1 MAILKGTHKA
11 DTLNGTAQN
20 DSIFADNG
28 NDIINAGAGDDYI
41 DGGNG
46 SDTISGGAGNDVID
60 GGNGQ
65 DTVVL
70 SGKSS
75 DYRVMEGLRGAII
88 VRDLRVG
95 GTDGEDRLFSVER
108 IQFSDGTF
116 KLVDLIQSN
125 VAPVAQND
133 ALTLSETA
141 GKTEVTSILLA
152 NDSDA
157 DGDSLVVSS
166 VQAVSAQG
174 AAVSIGPDG
183 KVSYDAGSIF
193 ADLDDGETATDSF
206 TYTITDGKGHV
217 STATAT
223 VTITGV
229 SQNVAPIA
237 GNDMLSLA
245 EDAGA
250 TDVTSVLLA
259 NDSDPDGDAF
269 TITSVQA
276 VSAQGAIVTL
286 GPDGKVSYDA
296 GKIFVDLDAGETATD
311 SFTYTIT
318 DAHGLTSTAT
328 AAVTITGVTQNS
340 APVAVNDKFALA
352 EDAGATDVTSI
363 LLLNDSDPDGDSIQ
377 VSSVQAVSTRG
388 ASVSVGPDGKVV
400 YDAGQIFMDLEEG
413 EKLTDSF
420 TYTITDEHGVKSTA
434 TASVQIM
441 GVTQEPDAYFYI
453 EEDATR
459 DDLVE
464 LLSDWLEMPILG
476 AEPMHGTLGTV
487 EFADGILSFAADH
500 DFSDRLLPDQ
510 SHSTT
515 FTVFGPE
522 GQKKTI
528 MAVIEGI
535 NDQIV
540 GVDDS
545 FAVGEG
551 QTSVN
556 LWKSIISNEVDP
568 DGSIHSHRILEV
580 GTEGTQ
586 GQVSFDAFT
595 RTLTYSA
602 AGIDLAPGET
612 MTDSFTYVV
621 TDGWGSQ
628 DTATV
633 FVTVTGGP
641 NGGASASMGGESIM
655 SAFVGGAGGSHVDD
669 SDFASFPSMQSMQEM
684 LVADAVIA

>member
-1 MAILKGTHKA
+1 MATLYGTHKA
-11 DTLNGTAQN
+11 DKINGTAQN
-20 DSIFADNG
+20 DTIFGDNG
-28 NDIINAGAGDDYI
+28 NDAIAGGAGDDYI

-46 SDTISGGAGNDVID
+46 SDMISGGAGNDVID

-65 DTVVL
+65 DTL
-70 SGKSS
+70 ILDGKRS
-75 DYRVMEGLRGAII
+75 DYRVMEGLNGAVV
-88 VRDLRVG
+88 VRDLRAG
-95 GTDGEDRLFSVER
+95 GPDGQDRLFSIER
-108 IQFSDGTF
+108 IQFADGTF
-116 KLVDLIQSN
+116 KLVDLIETN

-133 ALTLSETA
+133 ALTLAETA
-141 GKTEVTSILLA
+141 GKTEITSILLA

-157 DGDSLVVSS
+157 DGDALVVSA

-193 ADLDDGETATDSF
+193 ADLDSGETATDSF
-206 TYTITDGKGHV
+206 TYTITDGNGHV

-229 SQNVAPIA
+229 S
-237 GNDMLSLA
+237 
-245 EDAGA
+245 E
-250 TDVTSVLLA
+250 
-259 NDSDPDGDAF
+259 
-269 TITSVQA
+269 
-276 VSAQGAIVTL
+276 
-286 GPDGKVSYDA
+286 
-296 GKIFVDLDAGETATD
+296 
-311 SFTYTIT
+311 
-318 DAHGLTSTAT
+318 
-328 AAVTITGVTQNS
+328 NS

-352 EDAGATDVTSI
+352 EDVGATDVTAS
-363 LLLNDSDPDGDSIQ
+363 LLLNDSDPDGDAIQ
-377 VSSVQAVSTRG
+377 VSSVQAVSSRG
-388 ASVSVGPDGKVV
+388 AAVSVGPDGKVT
-400 YDAGQIFMDLEEG
+400 YDAGQIFMDLDAG
-413 EKLTDSF
+413 EKLTDTF
-420 TYTITDEHGVKSTA
+420 AYTITDEHGVKSTA
-434 TASVQIM
+434 TASVTIT

-459 DDLVE
+459 DDLLD
-464 LLSDWLEMPILG
+464 LLSDWLDMPILG

-487 EFADGILSFAADH
+487 SFGDGVLSFAADH

-528 MAVIEGI
+528 MAVVEGI

-540 GVDDS
+540 AVDDNI
-545 FAVGEG
+545 AVGEG

-556 LWKSIISNEVDP
+556 LWKAIVSNEIDP
-568 DGSIHSHRILEV
+568 DGSIHSNRILSV
-580 GTEGTQ
+580 DTEGTQ
-586 GQVSFDAFT
+586 GLVSFDASS

-602 AGIDLAPGET
+602 ANIDLAPGET

-633 FVTVTGGP
+633 FVTVTGAA
-641 NGGASASMGGESIM
+641 GGGTMTSMAGGEPIM
-655 SAFVGGAGGSHVDD
+655 SAFVGGAGGSHLDD
-669 SDFASFPSMQSMQEM
+669 DAFASFPAMQEM

>member
-1 MAILKGTHKA
+1 MAILNGTHKA
-11 DTLNGTAQN
+11 DKLNGTAQN

-28 NDIINAGAGDDYI
+28 NDIVNGGAGDDYI

-46 SDTISGGAGNDVID
+46 SDILSGGAGNDVID

-65 DTVVL
+65 DTLVL
-70 SGKSS
+70 TGNRS
-75 DYRVMEGLRGAII
+75 DYRIMEGFRGAVV
-88 VRDLRVG
+88 VRDLRAG
-95 GTDGEDRLFSVER
+95 SPDGEDRIFNVER
-108 IQFSDGTF
+108 LQFSDGTF
-116 KLVDLIQSN
+116 KLVDLIQAN

-133 ALTLSETA
+133 ALTLAETA
-141 GKTEVTSILLA
+141 GKTEITSILLA

-157 DGDSLVVSS
+157 DGDSLVVSA

-183 KVSYDAGSIF
+183 KVSYDAGNIF
-193 ADLDDGETATDSF
+193 ADLENGETATDSF
-206 TYTITDGKGHV
+206 TYTITDGNGHV

-229 SQNVAPIA
+229 NQNSAPVA
-237 GNDMLSLA
+237 GNDQLGLA

-250 TDVTSVLLA
+250 TDVTSILLG
-259 NDSDPDGDAF
+259 NDSDPDGDSFMVTA
-269 TITSVQA
+269 VQA
-276 VSAQGAIVTL
+276 VSAQGALITL
-286 GPDGKVSYDA
+286 GQDGKVHYDA
-296 GKIFVDLDAGETATD
+296 GKIFVDLDNGETATD

-318 DAHGLTSTAT
+318 DAKGLTSTAT
-328 AAVTITGVTQNS
+328 ATVTITGVSQNS

-352 EDAGATDVTSI
+352 EDAGATDITAT

-377 VSSVQAVSTRG
+377 VASVQAVSNRG
-388 ASVSVGPDGKVV
+388 ASVSVGPDGKVT
-400 YDAGQIFMDLEEG
+400 YDAGQIFMDLDAG

-459 DDLVE
+459 DDLAE
-464 LLSDWLEMPILG
+464 MLSEWLDMPILG

-487 EFADGILSFAADH
+487 SFGNGILSFAADH

-528 MAVIEGI
+528 MAVVEGI

-540 GVDDS
+540 AVDDA

-551 QTSVN
+551 QTSLN
-556 LWKSIISNEVDP
+556 LWKSVIGNEIDP
-568 DGSIHSHRILEV
+568 DGSIHSNRILSV

-586 GQVSFDAFT
+586 GMVSFDASS

-602 AGIDLAPGET
+602 ANIDLAPGET

-621 TDGWGSQ
+621 TDGWGSE
-628 DTATV
+628 DTATIV
-633 FVTVTGGP
+633 VTVTGGP
-641 NGGASASMGGESIM
+641 VGGASMAMSGGESIM
-655 SAFVGGAGGSHVDD
+655 SAFVGGAGGSHLDD
-669 SDFASFPSMQSMQEM
+669 AEFASFSMPEM